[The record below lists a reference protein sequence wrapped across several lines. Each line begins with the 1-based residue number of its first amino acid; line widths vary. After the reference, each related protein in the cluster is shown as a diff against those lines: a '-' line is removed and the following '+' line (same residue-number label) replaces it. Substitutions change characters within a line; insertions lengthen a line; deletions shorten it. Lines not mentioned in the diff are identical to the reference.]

1 MAYKRTLEH
10 KRKKS
15 PPLPE
20 LIDTLIERSMAA
32 LRTGQIKATVSDLI
46 RMVHLRQKLY
56 PVTPVSG
63 TATWVD
69 GRHAPSIPGA

>member
-1 MAYKRTLEH
+1 MAYKKILEH

-20 LIDTLIERSMAA
+20 LVNQLIGKSVDA

-56 PVTPVSG
+56 PVTPVSA
-63 TATWVD
+63 TATWVA
-69 GRHAPSIPGA
+69 GRDAPSIPGA